1 MSVRPY
7 LGIHPTFGER
17 VYIDPDA
24 TVIGQVT
31 LSEDVSIW
39 PGAVLRGDV
48 ERIRIG
54 ARSNVQDGAV
64 CHVTHDGPY
73 TPGGAGLAI
82 AEEVTV
88 GHRAVLHGCTIGPR
102 CLIGMGALVLD
113 GAVLDAEVML
123 GAGALVAPGK
133 HLEGGWLY
141 VGAPARPARP
151 LRPDEREFLAYSAA
165 HYVRVKDRYRDP
177 AAG

>member
-1 MSVRPY
+1 MSVRSY
-7 LGIHPTFGER
+7 LDAHPQLGER

-31 LSEDVSIW
+31 LADDVSVW

-54 ARSNVQDGAV
+54 ARSNIQDGAI

-73 TPGGAGLAI
+73 SPGGASLVI
-82 AEEVTV
+82 AQEVTV
-88 GHRAVLHGCTIGPR
+88 GHRAVLHACRIGAR

-113 GAVLDAEVML
+113 DAVLDDEVML

-141 VGAPARPARP
+141 VGSPARPARP
-151 LRPDEREFLAYSAA
+151 LRPAEREFLAYSAA
-165 HYVRVKDRYRDP
+165 HYVRMKDRYL
-177 AAG
+177 AA